1 MLLKP
6 EDYFTLD
13 GWQLNPDVLQNRG
26 WASAVVE
33 ELPGDEETVQI
44 EKLLEGQ
51 KVNLIYRNVLHHIDE
66 YINSKSLIVQK
77 GNIDEIIFDY
87 TLSPFI
93 LTSPNPE
100 FLLFIS
106 DDNQYH
112 IICGPKDTVEKIIK
126 IVGKTIAEAR
136 DRFDVYAG
144 ISPPDGQ
151 ANFKK
156 IADTYFRDTVT

>member
-6 EDYFTLD
+6 EDYFTPD
-13 GWQLNPDVLQNRG
+13 GWRLNPNILQNKG

-44 EKLLEGQ
+44 AKLLEGQ
-51 KVNLIYRNVLHHIDE
+51 EVNLIYRNVFNNIDE
-66 YINSKSLIVQK
+66 YINSKSVVVQK

-87 TLSPFI
+87 TLCPFI
-93 LTSPNPE
+93 LTSTNPE
-100 FLLFIS
+100 FLLFIP

-112 IICGPKDTVEKIIK
+112 VVCGPKDTVEKIIK
-126 IVGKTIAEAR
+126 IIGKTIAEAR
-136 DRFDVYAG
+136 SRFDVYAA